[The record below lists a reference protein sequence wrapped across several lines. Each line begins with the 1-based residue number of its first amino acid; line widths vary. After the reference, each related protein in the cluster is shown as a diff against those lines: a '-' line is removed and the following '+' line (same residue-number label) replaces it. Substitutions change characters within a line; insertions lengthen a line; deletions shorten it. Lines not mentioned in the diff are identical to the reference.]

1 MSPFATLTS
10 LPTSVV
16 ARLTMLRERIADAAL
31 EKSYTSMPSHHLALL
46 LIPSLTALP
55 TTSPLLSEGLP
66 LSLRD
71 STAQESSGPTLEKLF
86 QTQTLHSRLLSVAP

>member
-10 LPTSVV
+10 LPISAV

-31 EKSYTSMPSHHLALL
+31 EKTFTLMPSHHLALL
-46 LIPSLTALP
+46 VIPSLTALP
-55 TTSPLLSEGLP
+55 TVSQLLSEESP

-71 STAQESSGPTLEKLF
+71 STAQESSSPTLERSF
-86 QTQTLHSRLLSVAP
+86 PTRTLHSRLLSAAP